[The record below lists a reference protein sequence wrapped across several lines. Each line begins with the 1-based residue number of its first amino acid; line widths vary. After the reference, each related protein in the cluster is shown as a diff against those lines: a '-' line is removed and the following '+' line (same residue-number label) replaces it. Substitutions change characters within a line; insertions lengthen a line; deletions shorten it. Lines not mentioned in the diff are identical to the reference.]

1 VLETRLNTRIT
12 YKPPNTTG
20 TRTYP
25 IQLFCNN
32 DNKVVNKHAIP
43 VCLYNGV
50 WHQIAHDSNTG
61 LPKLLHSLT
70 SIHIFD
76 IEETEPKSKPK
87 KESSDSDSEPVAEED
102 SDDKLTEQTGQLNI
116 DERIRKAEVPKELTP
131 RRNTI
136 SLPRHTKLSPISP
149 KLSTMATSSITIQQP
164 TDTQPLTQGGGD
176 GSSSKGKGSA
186 SGTAGTGNTT
196 TTTTTG
202 TAASV
207 NSKLK
212 ASLSRYSTPGGGCSG
227 PPSGGPPSG
236 GPPTG
241 GSGGPGGTPPGAPG
255 PPAPVP
261 PAQGG
266 QQPVARAADVKS
278 MGGLPQ
284 IFSGDRLLADDFIE
298 EVKGYLQ
305 LNQDVAGYNSP
316 IKKVA
321 LTLTLMKGPQVAGWT
336 RDMGTWLDTLDPILD
351 NIPDIW
357 DQFLFEFLQQYQD
370 SQRENRARG
379 KIERCTM
386 KFPEI
391 DDYIA
396 RFKDLARI
404 AGYDANSGA
413 VFQLFTKGLLDDILK
428 EVLTSPTPQT
438 YVELKEKAISSTR
451 SKVLI
456 NNILRA

>member
-1 VLETRLNTRIT
+1 MNTRIT
-12 YKPPNTTG
+12 NKAPSGTG

-32 DNKVVNKHAIP
+32 DDKIVNKNAIP

-50 WHQIAHDSNTG
+50 WHQITHDSSTG
-61 LPKLLHSLT
+61 LPRLLQLLT
-70 SIHIFD
+70 SVHTFD
-76 IEETEPKSKPK
+76 VEETQPASEESDKSTD
-87 KESSDSDSEPVAEED
+87 ESVEEND
-102 SDDKLTEQTGQLNI
+102 SDDKLARQAGGLHINDQ
-116 DERIRKAEVPKELTP
+116 IREAEIPRELTP
-131 RRNTI
+131 RRNTV

-149 KLSTMATSSITIQQP
+149 KLSTMATTSITVQQP
-164 TDTQPLTQGGGD
+164 ADTQPVTQGEGD
-176 GSSSKGKGSA
+176 GSSSKGKSLA
-186 SGTAGTGNTT
+186 SGTIGTGNTT

-202 TAASV
+202 TAASI

-212 ASLSRYSTPGGGCSG
+212 ASLSRYSTLGGGRSG

-236 GPPTG
+236 G
-241 GSGGPGGTPPGAPG
+241 SGGPGGNPPGAPG

-266 QQPVARAADVKS
+266 QQPIARAADVKS

-284 IFSGDRLLADDFIE
+284 VFTSDRLLADDFIE
-298 EVKGYLQ
+298 EVKGYLR

-336 RDMGTWLDTLDPILD
+336 RDMGTWLDTLDPTLD
-351 NIPDIW
+351 NIPDVW
-357 DQFLFEFLQQYQD
+357 DQFLYEFSQQYQD
-370 SQRENRARG
+370 SQKENRARG

-386 KFPEI
+386 RFPKI

-396 RFKDLARI
+396 RFEDLARI

-413 VFQLFTKGLLDDILK
+413 VFQLFTKGLPDDILK

-438 YVELKEKAISSTR
+438 YAALKEKAVNSTR

-456 NNILRA
+456 NNIL

>member
-1 VLETRLNTRIT
+1 MASSIYDKLLTKEQILETKLNTCIT
-12 YKPPNTTG
+12 YKAPNATG

-32 DNKVVNKHAIP
+32 DDKVINKHAIP

-50 WHQIAHDSNTG
+50 WHQITHDSNTG
-61 LPKLLHSLT
+61 LPRLQQPLT

-76 IEETEPKSKPK
+76 VKETKPELELR
-87 KESSDSDSEPVAEED
+87 KESNSSDSEPAEENED
-102 SDDKLTEQTGQLNI
+102 SDDKLAKQTGELHINDQ
-116 DERIRKAEVPKELTP
+116 IRETEIPKELTP
-131 RRNTI
+131 QRNTV
-136 SLPRHTKLSPISP
+136 SLPRHMKLSPISP

-164 TDTQPLTQGGGD
+164 ADTQPLTQGGGD
-176 GSSSKGKGSA
+176 SSSSKGKSPASGNTGTGSA
-186 SGTAGTGNTT
+186 TTATA
-196 TTTTTG
+196 TG

-212 ASLSRYSTPGGGCSG
+212 ATLSQYSTPGGGRSG
-227 PPSGGPPSG
+227 GSPSGGPS
-236 GPPTG
+236 G
-241 GSGGPGGTPPGAPG
+241 GSGGPGGNPPRAPG
-255 PPAPVP
+255 PPTPVP

-266 QQPVARAADVKS
+266 QQPIARAADVKS

-284 IFSGDRLLADDFIE
+284 IFSEDQLLADDFIK

-336 RDMGTWLDTLDPILD
+336 HNMGTWLDTLDPILD
-351 NIPDIW
+351 NILDVW
-357 DQFLFEFLQQYQD
+357 DQFLFEFSQQYQD

-379 KIERCTM
+379 EIECCTM

-391 DDYIA
+391 DDYI
-396 RFKDLARI
+396 FI
-404 AGYDANSGA
+404 M
-413 VFQLFTKGLLDDILK
+413 
-428 EVLTSPTPQT
+428 
-438 YVELKEKAISSTR
+438 
-451 SKVLI
+451 
-456 NNILRA
+456 